1 MNITAIR
8 RALLTIAYEV
18 VEQRCSLLQ
27 CMSLLRAQAV
37 WKFKKSKRD
46 ENDILGFGLKLE
58 SACVWA
64 PKRPWTNNLFY
75 RDRASAPFHTA

>member
-37 WKFKKSKRD
+37 WKLKKSKRD

-58 SACVWA
+58 SACVRA
-64 PKRPWTNNLFY
+64 PKAALNE
-75 RDRASAPFHTA
+75 